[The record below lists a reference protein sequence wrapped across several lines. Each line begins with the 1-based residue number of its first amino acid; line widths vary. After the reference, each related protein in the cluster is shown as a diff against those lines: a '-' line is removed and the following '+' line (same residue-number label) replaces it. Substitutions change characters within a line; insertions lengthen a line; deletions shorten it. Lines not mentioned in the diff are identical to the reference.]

1 MFPTP
6 LILSMTNKSKAIF
19 YQFNLT
25 QLSKKKRIE
34 SQNKKIKML
43 KSMLR
48 ARLL

>member
-19 YQFNLT
+19 YQT
-25 QLSKKKRIE
+25 QLKKKKRIE

-43 KSMLR
+43 KFMLR
-48 ARLL
+48 ACLL